1 MVFGD
6 FFFVL
11 MRRLPPISTRTD
23 TLFPYTTLFRSQS
36 CWAWQR
42 SYSCARRTAGNDCS
56 ELEANGS
63 CRFLR
68 EDCLTDDTP
77 CSTSERVYECPLP
90 AGDRGGTQYVCDG
103 DVYCIA
109 GRCETNERIANDDF
123 KRSEE
128 GRVGKGGGS

>member
-1 MVFGD
+1 MFVYSLCICC
-6 FFFVL
+6 FFFKQKTAYEL
-11 MRRLPPISTRTD
+11 RISD
-23 TLFPYTTLFRSQS
+23 WSSDVCSSDL
-36 CWAWQR
+36 
-42 SYSCARRTAGNDCS
+42 NDCS

-103 DVYCIA
+103 DVYCID
-109 GRCETNERIANDDF
+109 GSCETI
-123 KRSEE
+123 
-128 GRVGKGGGS
+128 